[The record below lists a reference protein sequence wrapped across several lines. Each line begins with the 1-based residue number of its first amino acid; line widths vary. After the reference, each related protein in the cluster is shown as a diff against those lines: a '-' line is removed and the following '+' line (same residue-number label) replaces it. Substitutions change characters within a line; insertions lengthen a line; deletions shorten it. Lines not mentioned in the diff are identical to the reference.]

1 MPDLLILAGIG
12 LVSAWMGDRL
22 GIPGAVSFWVFIPT
36 YIMYGRFDWLIFK

>member
-22 GIPGAVSFWVFIPT
+22 GIPGALSFRVFFPT
-36 YIMYGRFDWLIFK
+36 YIMYRRLD

>member
-22 GIPGAVSFWVFIPT
+22 GIPGALSVFHWIIAGT
-36 YIMYGRFDWLIFK
+36 LLCHHILIIYR